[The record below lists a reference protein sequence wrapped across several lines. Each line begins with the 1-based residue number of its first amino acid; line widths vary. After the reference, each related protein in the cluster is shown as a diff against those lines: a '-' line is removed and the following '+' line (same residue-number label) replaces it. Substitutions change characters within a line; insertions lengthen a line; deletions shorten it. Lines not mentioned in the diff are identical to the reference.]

1 MRKEK
6 EHLSLRVKWLKIAGA
21 HNFGVVWGLKHV
33 IARLCCCISE
43 NIYTHWDHFRRGARE
58 REIERVRAQML
69 HNILYAIRRQHRLK
83 TAKRKNW
90 ASTEKNDQRE
100 HTKKKISS
108 KRESKRKETA
118 HEHTEKGYVLL
129 LLYCFIFFLLLR
141 FLLQCGNCDSHVFS
155 SALVFWLSFVVI
167 CQLFGERVFVCV
179 FHVFLY
185 FVVSLVASPLSIRAN
200 CKIYIFTCVQTYNVR
215 VYEKQLISSL
225 DIKYSELRWFTIQRT
240 NGEWCFSYD
249 HIILYAHGTRI
260 FACNQS
266 EMSNTPFHI

>member
-129 LLYCFIFFLLLR
+129 LLYCFIFF
-141 FLLQCGNCDSHVFS
+141 FASSFS
-155 SALVFWLSFVVI
+155 SAVWQLWFSCFFFCARFLAFFRRHLPTFWWA
-167 CQLFGERVFVCV
+167 CVCV
-179 FHVFLY
+179 CFSCL
-185 FVVSLVASPLSIRAN
+185 PLFCSISRG
-200 CKIYIFTCVQTYNVR
+200 F
-215 VYEKQLISSL
+215 SSL
-225 DIKYSELRWFTIQRT
+225 DPRKLQ
-240 NGEWCFSYD
+240 N
-249 HIILYAHGTRI
+249 LYIYMRADL
-260 FACNQS
+260 
-266 EMSNTPFHI
+266 

>member
-129 LLYCFIFFLLLR
+129 LYCFIFFCFFVFFCSVATVILMFFLLR
-141 FLLQCGNCDSHVFS
+141 SFFGFLS
-155 SALVFWLSFVVI
+155 SSFANFLVSVCL
-167 CQLFGERVFVCV
+167 CV
-179 FHVFLY
+179 FFM
-185 FVVSLVASPLSIRAN
+185 
-200 CKIYIFTCVQTYNVR
+200 
-215 VYEKQLISSL
+215 SS
-225 DIKYSELRWFTIQRT
+225 F
-240 NGEWCFSYD
+240 
-249 HIILYAHGTRI
+249 IL
-260 FACNQS
+260 
-266 EMSNTPFHI
+266 